1 MLRVLALLSVLSVA
15 CGAAD
20 TDYSIEPVSAPVVI
34 AETVETPE
42 AVETPA
48 PACRVVFSPEESL
61 RPETEEAAARWS
73 KATGC
78 DVAVGEGGIPVRLV
92 DDLGLSE
99 RGTRVHGWTHCLDTS
114 VPCKRSGLVIDLTP
128 EHKPAAMA
136 HEIGHALPAIMA
148 HVTDEHALMDNS
160 GGDGFILAADLV
172 QICSVL
178 HCQAFAPEL

>member
-1 MLRVLALLSVLSVA
+1 MLRLLALLSVLSLA
-15 CGAAD
+15 CGA
-20 TDYSIEPVSAPVVI
+20 TDRDAIDSGGAPEVV
-34 AETVETPE
+34 AEVPE
-42 AVETPA
+42 AVETVETSA

-61 RPETEEAAARWS
+61 RAETLEAAARWS

-92 DDLGLSE
+92 ADLGLSE

-114 VPCKRSGLVIDLTP
+114 AACKRSGLVIDLTP

-136 HEIGHALPAIMA
+136 HEMGHALPAIMA
-148 HVTDEHALMDNS
+148 HVADEHALMDNS